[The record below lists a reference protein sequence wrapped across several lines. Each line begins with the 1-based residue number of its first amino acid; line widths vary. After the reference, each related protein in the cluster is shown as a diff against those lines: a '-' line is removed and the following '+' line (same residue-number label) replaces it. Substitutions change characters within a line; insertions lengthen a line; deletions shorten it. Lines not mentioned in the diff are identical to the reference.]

1 MQGRDKDECF
11 QDHSRLE
18 TVCIVGSLL
27 APVGA
32 IFLWVVLVTWVVQG
46 LNDAVGLAWIRDIT
60 RRKAGARRNGVEHD
74 DCNDQAEEED
84 EVLGVHLDLG
94 GSASEEDVCASSW
107 LGVRDG
113 EMGCDVAPNSL
124 FSYLSTRHQPRVLS
138 SGSCCAGCLIAP
150 CAETRGLS
158 ADGGIVVNG
167 SH

>member
-1 MQGRDKDECF
+1 MQSRDKDECF

-18 TVCIVGSLL
+18 TVCIVRSLD
-27 APVGA
+27 APSGA
-32 IFLWVVLVTWVVQG
+32 DLTVPDRTHTDQG
-46 LNDAVGLAWIRDIT
+46 TSLAVGLAWVLLFRL
-60 RRKAGARRNGVEHD
+60 RSNGVEYD
-74 DCNDQAEEED
+74 DCNHEAEEED

-94 GSASEEDVCASSW
+94 ESASEEDVCASSW

-124 FSYLSTRHQPRVLS
+124 FLHLSTRHQPRVLS
-138 SGSCCAGCLIAP
+138 PGSCCAGCLMAP